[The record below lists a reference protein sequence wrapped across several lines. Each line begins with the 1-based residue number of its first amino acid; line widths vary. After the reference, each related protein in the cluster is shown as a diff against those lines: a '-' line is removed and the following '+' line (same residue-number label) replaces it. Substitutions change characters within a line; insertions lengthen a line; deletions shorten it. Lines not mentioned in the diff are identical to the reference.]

1 MNKLK
6 ENNSHD
12 FFNLVASLLKE
23 AKKIVVNNINQT
35 IVLTYFEIGRM
46 IIENEQKGKERAEYG
61 KAVLKELSKR
71 LTSEFGKGY
80 SVYNLERMRKFYLTY
95 KDRIKPDEKSATLLR
110 KSEKI
115 FKLSWSHYLLLLKID
130 NPDERNFYE
139 IEAATNNWSYRELER
154 QYNSSLY
161 ERLVLSMEKK
171 TIKELSEKGQIISKS
186 TDAVK
191 DPYVLDFLDLEEQK
205 QYTESDLE
213 TAIINKLEHF
223 LLEYR

>member
-139 IEAATNNWSYRELER
+139 IEAATNNWSYREL
-154 QYNSSLY
+154 
-161 ERLVLSMEKK
+161 
-171 TIKELSEKGQIISKS
+171 
-186 TDAVK
+186 
-191 DPYVLDFLDLEEQK
+191 
-205 QYTESDLE
+205 
-213 TAIINKLEHF
+213 
-223 LLEYR
+223 